1 MGWDGSDAAQGPSVR
16 KEEGREVAHVKAAPF
31 LSRSV
36 CGVIW
41 KSKDSFYGRRPTRQ
55 TEREGENPTRHIA
68 EAGTAGASRF
78 ISYFCPLSL
87 N

>member
-1 MGWDGSDAAQGPSVR
+1 M
-16 KEEGREVAHVKAAPF
+16 KAAPF
-31 LSRSV
+31 PSLSL

-55 TEREGENPTRHIA
+55 TEGGRENPTRHIA

-78 ISYFCPLSL
+78 ISFLRPLSL
-87 N
+87 NRILDMNRVPQAE